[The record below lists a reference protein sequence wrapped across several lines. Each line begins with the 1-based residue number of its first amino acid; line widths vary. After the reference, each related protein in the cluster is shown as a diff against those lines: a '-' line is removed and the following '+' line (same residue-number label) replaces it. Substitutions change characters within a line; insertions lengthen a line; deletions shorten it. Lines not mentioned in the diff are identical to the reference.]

1 MRHHIVTPPRLA
13 LSAVVLAA
21 FAAVIG
27 VSVLLVTGCGNTVES
42 VEARA
47 AQRVTAAHPEDP
59 AAYLPDVV
67 PGWTLES
74 VPDASEHAP
83 EGMRIAASVMV
94 PETPAEG
101 SAPVVLSAIV
111 FDESLS
117 AEAALLPATMGESAT
132 KEAIE
137 GETVW
142 VVESEPGTCAAVWM
156 AAADTLVVTANGTC
170 GLVKAAMAA
179 VLAQ

>member
-1 MRHHIVTPPRLA
+1 MRHLVVTPPRLA
-13 LSAVVLAA
+13 LPAVILAA
-21 FAAVIG
+21 FAAVLG
-27 VSVLLVTGCGNTVES
+27 MSALLVTGCGNTVES

-47 AQRVTAAHPEDP
+47 AKRVAAAHPEDP
-59 AAYLPDVV
+59 AAYLPDAV

-74 VPDASEHAP
+74 VPDASGHAP

-94 PETPAEG
+94 PETPGEG
-101 SAPVVLSAIV
+101 SAAVVLSAIV

-117 AEAALLPATMGESAT
+117 AETALLRATMGESARDVDI
-132 KEAIE
+132 A

-142 VVESEPGTCAAVWM
+142 ILESDPQSCAAIWM

-170 GLVKAAMAA
+170 GRVQAAMAA
-179 VLAQ
+179 VLAP